1 MNLYKW
7 IISVIFVY
15 SLEKTIFS
23 KKNVTYSQFY
33 PQTIYLKENTPNL
46 LDLIRI

>member
-1 MNLYKW
+1 M
-7 IISVIFVY
+7 SVKFIY

-23 KKNVTYSQFY
+23 KKNDIYAQFY
-33 PQTIYLKENTPNL
+33 PQTIYLKENTLNL